1 MRIKEKSCSH
11 SIERELSM
19 RAEEKWQMALRP
31 GAQVI
36 KGTVE
41 TAETDMVSR
50 GIVCVGEDTLVFRN
64 VDFEMMA
71 EYPSE
76 MIQHLADGK
85 RMKLS
90 K

>member
-1 MRIKEKSCSH
+1 
-11 SIERELSM
+11 
-19 RAEEKWQMALRP
+19 
-31 GAQVI
+31 
-36 KGTVE
+36 
-41 TAETDMVSR
+41 MVSR
-50 GIVCVGEDTLVFRN
+50 GIVCVGEDIFVFRN

-76 MIQHLADGK
+76 MIQHLVDGK